1 MGVFCGLPERE
12 NIPCKTSHH
21 DVVHIT
27 HGFGQGADKQ
37 QKQQTNQLW
46 IHNSWHRG
54 VSLRPCQTTL
64 TLKTL
69 PPSTTTGWRSR
80 WTGPTS
86 PPCLSS
92 KSWRR
97 WKRCERP

>member
-12 NIPCKTSHH
+12 YIPCKTSHH
-21 DVVHIT
+21 DDLRGFPATSRLLFSLKHHGVVHIT

-37 QKQQTNQLW
+37 HQKQQTNQLW
-46 IHNSWHRG
+46 IHNSWHRR

-64 TLKTL
+64 TLRTL

-80 WTGPTS
+80 WT
-86 PPCLSS
+86 
-92 KSWRR
+92 
-97 WKRCERP
+97 